1 MWEGP
6 HCPDNLGVATFV
18 ADRRLLILFIMS
30 EPVYILGG
38 GRTDFKR
45 NLKKEGKTI
54 RNLITE
60 AGKKALDDAKTD
72 PAEIQAATVGNF
84 NAGQFTKQL
93 HLGAFIPEIDPKLHG
108 VPTIHTEGACASGA
122 LSVLLGAQ
130 WIMGGFHDAVLVVGA
145 EQQKTMSSLDGSD
158 VLGAAADYHIEKPEY
173 GDFMFP
179 KLFGRIAQIY
189 IEKYGA
195 SEKELSWVAFKN
207 YAHARLNPLAQMRDA
222 DLTYDCA
229 SQVSDKNPSVAPPLK
244 VSDCS
249 QITDGAASLVLV
261 SGKHLDRMGLDKSK
275 LPRLLGFGSTTDYLA
290 LAKKDAPTFSTARK
304 AAEKAFGMA
313 NLKPR
318 DMHGAEVHDCFSITE
333 IVAYEILGL
342 AESGKGVELV
352 KSGATAL
359 PQVRPEKAKASFQ
372 IPVNAGGG
380 LIADGHPVGA
390 TGVRQVFEAY
400 QQLTEQAGARQIE
413 DARKFLTFNMGGSLT
428 TSVAMVWGR
437 E

>member
-1 MWEGP
+1 
-6 HCPDNLGVATFV
+6 
-18 ADRRLLILFIMS
+18 MS
-30 EPVYILGG
+30 ESVYILGG

-54 RNLITE
+54 RHIIIE
-60 AGKKALDDAKTD
+60 AGKKANDDAKID
-72 PAEIQAATVGNF
+72 PGEIQAGAVGNF

-93 HLGAFIPEIDPKLHG
+93 QLGAFIPEIDPKLRG
-108 VPTIHTEGACASGA
+108 IPTMHTEAACASGA
-122 LSVLLGAQ
+122 LSVLLGAE
-130 WIMGGFHDAVLVVGA
+130 WIIGGFYDVVLVVGA

-158 VLGAAADYHIEKPEY
+158 VLGAAADYHNEKPEY

-195 SEKELSWVAFKN
+195 SEEAL
-207 YAHARLNPLAQMRDA
+207 AH
-222 DLTYDCA
+222 
-229 SQVSDKNPSVAPPLK
+229 VAPPLK

-249 QITDGAASLVLV
+249 QITDGAASVVLV
-261 SGKHLDRMGLDKSK
+261 SGRYLDKIGRDK
-275 LPRLLGFGSTTDYLA
+275 NKVVQLLGYGHTTDYLP
-290 LAKKDAPTFSTARK
+290 LDKKDAPTFSIARK
-304 AAEKAFGMA
+304 AAEKAFRMA

-318 DMHGAEVHDCFSITE
+318 DLHGADVHDCFSITE

-342 AESGKGVELV
+342 AEPGKGVDLV
-352 KSGATAL
+352 KSGATTL
-359 PQVRPEKAKASFQ
+359 PQVRPEKSKAPFE

-380 LIADGHPVGA
+380 LIGDGHPVGA

-413 DARKFLTFNMGGSLT
+413 NVKKFLTFNMGGSLT
-428 TSVAMVWGR
+428 TSVAMLWGR
-437 E
+437 S

>member
-1 MWEGP
+1 M
-6 HCPDNLGVATFV
+6 
-18 ADRRLLILFIMS
+18 

-54 RNLITE
+54 RDLITE
-60 AGKKALDDAKTD
+60 SGRKAIADARIE
-72 PAEIQAATVGNF
+72 PSQIEAAAVGNF

-108 VPTIHTEGACASGA
+108 VPTIHTEAACASGA

-195 SEKELSWVAFKN
+195 SEKDLAWVAYKN
-207 YAHARLNPLAQMRDA
+207 YAHARLNPLAQMRED
-222 DLTYDCA
+222 DLTYDCD
-229 SQVSDKNPSVAPPLK
+229 SQIWDKNPSVAPPLK

-261 SGKHLDRMGLDKSK
+261 SGRYLDKIGRDRSK
-275 LPRLLGFGSTTDYLA
+275 TARLLGYGHTTDYLP
-290 LAKKDAPTFSTARK
+290 LDKKDAPTFSIARK
-304 AAEKAFGMA
+304 AAEKAFRMA
-313 NLKPR
+313 NLTPR
-318 DMHGAEVHDCFSITE
+318 DLQGAEVHDCFSITE

-342 AESGKGVELV
+342 AEPGKGVELV

-359 PQVRPEKAKASFQ
+359 PQVRAEKFKGPFQ

-413 DARKFLTFNMGGSLT
+413 NAKRFLTFNMGGSLT

-437 E
+437 D

>member
-1 MWEGP
+1 MNE
-6 HCPDNLGVATFV
+6 
-18 ADRRLLILFIMS
+18 
-30 EPVYILGG
+30 VYILGG

-54 RNLITE
+54 RDLITE
-60 AGKKALDDAKTD
+60 SGRKAIQDAKID
-72 PAEIQAATVGNF
+72 PAQIEAAAVGNF

-93 HLGAFIPEIDPKLHG
+93 HLGAFIPEIDPALHG
-108 VPTIHTEGACASGA
+108 IPTMHTEAACASGA

-130 WIMGGFHDAVLVVGA
+130 WVMGGFHDAVLVVGA

-222 DLTYDCA
+222 NLTYDAA

-249 QITDGAASLVLV
+249 QITDGAAAVVLV
-261 SGKHLDRMGLDKSK
+261 SGKYLDRAGIDKSK
-275 LPRLLGFGSTTDYLA
+275 LPQMLGFGSTTDYLA
-290 LAKKDAPTFSTARK
+290 LEKKDAPTFTTARK

-313 NLKPR
+313 NLRPR
-318 DMHGAEVHDCFSITE
+318 DMHGVEVHDCFSITE
-333 IVAYEILGL
+333 ICAYEILGL
-342 AESGKGVELV
+342 AEPGKGAELAM
-352 KSGATAL
+352 SGATAL
-359 PQVRPEKAKASFQ
+359 PQVRGEHISGKVGWE

-380 LIADGHPVGA
+380 LIGDGHPVGA
-390 TGVRQVFEAY
+390 TGVRQVFEAH
-400 QQLTEQAGARQIE
+400 QQLTEQAGARQIAG
-413 DARKFLTFNMGGSLT
+413 ARKFLTFNMGGSLT
-428 TSVAMVWGR
+428 TSVAMIWGR

>member
-1 MWEGP
+1 M
-6 HCPDNLGVATFV
+6 
-18 ADRRLLILFIMS
+18 

-60 AGKKALDDAKTD
+60 AGKKALDDAKID
-72 PAEIQAATVGNF
+72 PAEIQAGAVGNF

-108 VPTIHTEGACASGA
+108 IPTMHTEAACASGA
-122 LSVLLGAQ
+122 LSVLLGAH

-195 SEKELSWVAFKN
+195 SEKDLAWVAYKN
-207 YAHARLNPLAQMRDA
+207 YAHARLNPLAQMREA

-261 SGKHLDRMGLDKSK
+261 SGKYLDRIGRDKSR
-275 LPRLLGFGSTTDYLA
+275 LPRLLGFGHTTDYLA
-290 LAKKDAPTFSTARK
+290 LEKKDAPTFSTARK
-304 AAEKAFGMA
+304 AAENAFAMAKLKA
-313 NLKPR
+313 R
-318 DMHGAEVHDCFSITE
+318 DIQGAEVHDCFSITE
-333 IVAYEILGL
+333 
-342 AESGKGVELV
+342 
-352 KSGATAL
+352 AL
-359 PQVRPEKAKASFQ
+359 PQVRREHISGKIGWA

-380 LIADGHPVGA
+380 LIGDGHPVGA
-390 TGVRQVFEAY
+390 TGVRQVHEAY
-400 QQLTEQAGARQIE
+400 QQLTEQASARQIE
-413 DARKFLTFNMGGSLT
+413 GVKRFLTFNMGGSLT
-428 TSVAMVWGR
+428 TSVAMIWGR
-437 E
+437 D

>member
-1 MWEGP
+1 M
-6 HCPDNLGVATFV
+6 N
-18 ADRRLLILFIMS
+18 
-30 EPVYILGG
+30 EPVYILGA

-54 RNLITE
+54 RHIIIE
-60 AGKKALDDAKTD
+60 AGRKALADAKID
-72 PAEIQAATVGNF
+72 PGEIEAAAVGNF

-93 HLGAFIPEIDPKLHG
+93 HLGAFVPEIDEKLHG
-108 VPTIHTEGACASGA
+108 IPTMHTEAACASGA

-130 WIMGGFHDAVLVVGA
+130 WIMGGFHDAVLVVAA

-189 IEKYGA
+189 IDKYGA
-195 SEKELSWVAFKN
+195 SPDDLAAVAYKN
-207 YAHARLNPLAQMRDA
+207 YAHAALNPLAQMREA
-222 DLTYDCA
+222 NLTYDCA
-229 SQVSDKNPSVAPPLK
+229 SQVSEKNPSVAPPLR

-249 QITDGAASLVLV
+249 QITDGGAALVLV
-261 SGKHLDRMGLDKSK
+261 SGKYLDRIGRDKSK
-275 LPRLLGFGSTTDYLA
+275 LPRLLGYGHTTDYLA
-290 LAKKDAPTFSTARK
+290 LEKKDAPTFSTARK
-304 AAEKAFGMA
+304 AAQKAFGMA

-342 AESGKGVELV
+342 AEPGKGAELA

-359 PQVRPEKAKASFQ
+359 PQVRGEHVSGKIDFE
-372 IPVNAGGG
+372 IPVNTGGG
-380 LIADGHPVGA
+380 LIGDGHPVGA
-390 TGVRQVFEAY
+390 TGVRQVVDAY
-400 QQLTEQAGARQIE
+400 QQLTNQAGARQIE
-413 DARKFLTFNMGGSLT
+413 GVKNFLTFNMGGSLT
-428 TSVAMVWGR
+428 TSVAMIWGR

>member
-1 MWEGP
+1 MNE
-6 HCPDNLGVATFV
+6 
-18 ADRRLLILFIMS
+18 
-30 EPVYILGG
+30 VYILGG

-54 RNLITE
+54 RHIIIE
-60 AGKKALDDAKTD
+60 AGKKAIDDAKID
-72 PAEIQAATVGNF
+72 PAEIQAGAVGNF

-93 HLGAFIPEIDPKLHG
+93 QLGAFIPEIDPKLRG
-108 VPTIHTEGACASGA
+108 IPTMHTEAACASGA
-122 LSVLLGAQ
+122 L
-130 WIMGGFHDAVLVVGA
+130 
-145 EQQKTMSSLDGSD
+145 SD
-158 VLGAAADYHIEKPEY
+158 VLGAAADYHNEKPEY

-195 SEKELSWVAFKN
+195 TEADLALVAWKN
-207 YAHARLNPLAQMRDA
+207 YAHAKLNPLAQMRDA
-222 DLTYDCA
+222 DLTLDCA

-249 QITDGAASLVLV
+249 QITDGAASVVLV
-261 SGKHLDRMGLDKSK
+261 SGKYLDKIGRDRSK
-275 LPRLLGFGSTTDYLA
+275 TARLLGYGHTTDYLP
-290 LAKKDAPTFSTARK
+290 LDKKDAPTFSIARR
-304 AAEKAFGMA
+304 AAEKAFRTA
-313 NLKPR
+313 NLTPR
-318 DMHGAEVHDCFSITE
+318 DLQGAEVHDCFSITE

-359 PQVRPEKAKASFQ
+359 PQVRTEKFKGPFQ

-413 DARKFLTFNMGGSLT
+413 NAKRFLTFNMGGSLT

-437 E
+437 D

>member
-1 MWEGP
+1 M
-6 HCPDNLGVATFV
+6 N
-18 ADRRLLILFIMS
+18 

-54 RNLITE
+54 RDLITE
-60 AGKKALDDAKTD
+60 SGRKAIADAKID
-72 PAEIQAATVGNF
+72 PAEIQAAAVGNF
-84 NAGQFTKQL
+84 NAGGFTKQL
-93 HLGAFIPEIDPKLHG
+93 HLGAFVPEIDPKLHG
-108 VPTIHTEGACASGA
+108 IPTMHTEAACASGS

-130 WIMGGFHDAVLVVGA
+130 WITGGLHDVVLVVGA
-145 EQQKTMSSLDGSD
+145 EQQKTMSSLEGGD

-195 SEKELSWVAFKN
+195 SPDDLAAVAYKN

-222 DLTYDCA
+222 NLTFDYA
-229 SQVSDKNPSVAPPLK
+229 SQVSEKNPSVAPPLR
-244 VSDCS
+244 VTDCS
-249 QITDGAASLVLV
+249 QITDGGAAIVLV
-261 SGKHLDRMGLDKSK
+261 SGKYLERIGRDKSK
-275 LPRLLGFGSTTDYLA
+275 TPRLLGFGSTTDYLA
-290 LAKKDAPTFSTARK
+290 LGKKDAPTFSTARK

-318 DMHGAEVHDCFSITE
+318 DMHGVEVHDCFSITE

-342 AESGKGVELV
+342 AEPGKGAELA

-359 PQVRPEKAKASFQ
+359 PQVRGEHVSGKIGWE
-372 IPVNAGGG
+372 IPVNVGGG
-380 LIADGHPVGA
+380 LIGDGHPVGA
-390 TGVRQVFEAY
+390 TGVRQVYEAY
-400 QQLTEQAGARQIE
+400 QQMTEQADGRQIPG
-413 DARKFLTFNMGGSLT
+413 AKKYLTFNMGGSLT
-428 TSVAMVWGR
+428 TSVAMIWGR
-437 E
+437 D